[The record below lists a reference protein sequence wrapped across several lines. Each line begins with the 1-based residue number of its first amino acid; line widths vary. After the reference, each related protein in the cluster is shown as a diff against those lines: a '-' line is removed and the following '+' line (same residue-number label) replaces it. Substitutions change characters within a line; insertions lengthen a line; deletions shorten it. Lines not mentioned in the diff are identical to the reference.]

1 MKLTYLTTLLVLFQ
15 GVQVGHAT
23 NFVDDSNSNTANWQ
37 SIVGRLKG
45 SINHFDYDGASI
57 TGSNVPLPLKDS
69 LTDKQAEENL
79 NTDSFYTGSI
89 TKTSPLKSQNKN
101 TRKSGV
107 SLSQA
112 IELALGFHP
121 DVSSAKANYRRSQA
135 NTASSQ
141 TSWYPK
147 VSFDGS
153 GGYSESGKSS
163 NGSSNVGVSANQ
175 LIYDFGKTPS
185 EIQYSKNKENQNFIN
200 VDASMED
207 IAARVAEAFVT
218 VNRAEQS
225 LDAADEYITALERIR
240 GMITLRNSAGIS
252 DSADMILSQVRLDG
266 VKSDRLASEANLI
279 TARSTLSNL
288 TGTQVDN
295 VIISDKE
302 RTTLGTDTKL
312 SDIDSHPS
320 IKAAQ
325 FAYTAAQ
332 EQTKYAK
339 AQSYPSLGVR
349 GNYSYDPIKNK
360 ETSSLMLNVSGN
372 LSLAGENKA
381 RISAAYEDEQAARL
395 QIESLRITQK
405 TRFMSADENEKSAMM
420 RLSILKEQLIKAR
433 EARDLYTLQ
442 YQLGKRPL
450 FELLDAEQQ
459 VYSANLSIVAATN
472 DLLQAKVEKAQ
483 STGSILKN
491 LNIITQ

>member
-15 GVQVGHAT
+15 GVQVGHTT
-23 NFVDDSNSNTANWQ
+23 NFANDDNSNTANWQ

-45 SINHFDYDGASI
+45 PINRFDYDGLS
-57 TGSNVPLPLKDS
+57 TSNDEAPLPLKDS
-69 LTDKQAEENL
+69 LTEKQAEENL
-79 NTDSFYTGSI
+79 NTDSFYTASI
-89 TKTSPLKSQNKN
+89 TKTSPIKNQNKN
-101 TRKSGV
+101 AKKTGV

-135 NTASSQ
+135 NTASSK
-141 TSWYPK
+141 TGWYPK
-147 VSFDGS
+147 VSFDGG
-153 GGYSESGKSS
+153 GGYSDNSKTGS
-163 NGSSNVGVSANQ
+163 GSSNVGLSANQ
-175 LIYDFGKTPS
+175 LLYDFGKTPS
-185 EIQYSKNKENQNFIN
+185 EIRYSKNKEQQNFIN
-200 VDASMED
+200 IDASMED

-225 LDAADEYITALERIR
+225 LDAADDYIAALERIR

-266 VKSDRLASEANLI
+266 VKSDRLASEASLI

-288 TGTQVDN
+288 TGTHIDN
-295 VIISDKE
+295 VAISDSEKKI
-302 RTTLGTDTKL
+302 LGTNAKIA
-312 SDIDSHPS
+312 DIDNHPS

-325 FAYTAAQ
+325 FAYTATK

-339 AQSYPSLGVR
+339 AQSYPSFGVR
-349 GNYSYDPIKNK
+349 GNYSYDPIKNN
-360 ETSSLMLNVSGN
+360 ETSSLMLNVSGS

-381 RISAAYEDEQAARL
+381 RISAAFEDEQAAHL

-405 TRFMSADENEKSAMM
+405 NHFMSADESEKSAVQ
-420 RLSILKEQLIKAR
+420 RLSILNEQLVKAR

-459 VYSANLSIVAATN
+459 VYSASLSIVSATN
-472 DLLQAKVEKAQ
+472 DLLQAKIEKAQ
-483 STGSILKN
+483 STGSLLKN
-491 LNIITQ
+491 LNIQIK